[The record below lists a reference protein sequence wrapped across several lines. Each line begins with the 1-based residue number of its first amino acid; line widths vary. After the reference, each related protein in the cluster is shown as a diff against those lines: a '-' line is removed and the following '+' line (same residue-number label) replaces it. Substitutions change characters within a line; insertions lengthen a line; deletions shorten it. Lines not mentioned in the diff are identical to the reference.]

1 MPDSTDISA
10 SLKARVDSAIAD
22 GTPLAIVAGGTKQFL
37 GRMIQA
43 ENFDVSGHRGVV
55 SYEASELVLT
65 ARAGTT
71 LDTVEATLAEKGQ
84 MLPFEPPRF
93 GDGATLGGTIA
104 CGLSGPRRPYAGA
117 ARDFVLGVTV
127 INGKG
132 EILRFGGEVM
142 KNVAGYDVSRLMT
155 GSLGTLGVVLDVSLK
170 VLPIPAEDLT
180 LNFDVDPTEAI
191 QRMNEWAARPLPI
204 SAASHDGERL
214 RVRLSGTAGG
224 VETAAERIGGERQ
237 NGEDFWRD
245 LREHRLGFFEGDE
258 PLWRL
263 SVPSTSPPLAFPG
276 RTLMDWGGALRW
288 LKSDADSDSIRSV
301 VSSVGGHATLFK
313 GGDRTGQVFHP
324 LPAKL
329 LDIHR
334 RLKSAFDPDRIF
346 NPGKMYEEV

>member
-1 MPDSTDISA
+1 MTESTDISA
-10 SLKARVDSAIAD
+10 ELKSRVDSAIAD
-22 GTPLAIVAGGTKQFL
+22 RTPVAIVAGGTKQFM
-37 GRMIQA
+37 GRTIQA
-43 ENFDVSGHRGVV
+43 EDFDVSGHRGVV

-84 MLPFEPPRF
+84 MLPFEPPHF

-117 ARDFVLGVTV
+117 ARDFVLGVTLV
-127 INGKG
+127 NGKG

-142 KNVAGYDVSRLMT
+142 KNVAGYDVSRLVT
-155 GSLGTLGVVLDVSLK
+155 GSLGTLGVLLDVSLK

-180 LNFDVDPTEAI
+180 LAFDMDFAEAI
-191 QRMNEWAARPLPI
+191 QQMNGWATRPIPI
-204 SAASHDGERL
+204 SGACHDGERL

-224 VETAAERIGGERQ
+224 VKTAAERIGGERQ
-237 NGEDFWRD
+237 DGDNFWRD
-245 LREHRLGFFEGDE
+245 LREQRLGFFNSPD

-263 SVPSTSPPLAFPG
+263 SVPSTAPPLALPG
-276 RTLMDWGGALRW
+276 QALVDWGGALRW
-288 LKSDADSDSIRSV
+288 LKSDADGDSIRSV
-301 VSSVGGHATLFK
+301 VSNAGGHATLFK